1 MGVRKCEDSKV
12 NGQLYSTWASGED
25 REGRGLWLLC
35 TEGDAERK
43 PTIMIAKS
51 NHHH

>member
-35 TEGDAERK
+35 ILKEMQREK
-43 PTIMIAKS
+43 QPS
-51 NHHH
+51 